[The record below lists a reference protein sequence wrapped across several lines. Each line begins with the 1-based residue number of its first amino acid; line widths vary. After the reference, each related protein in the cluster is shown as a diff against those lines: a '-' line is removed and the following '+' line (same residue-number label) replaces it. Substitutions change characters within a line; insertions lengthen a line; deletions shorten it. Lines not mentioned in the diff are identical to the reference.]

1 MKDINKFTIK
11 STVFFIAKDSKHN
24 SNNSNFYTTDFFS
37 IVIFY
42 YKALLCIN
50 IYTWSLR
57 NKYFLHK
64 TRFPLSLWPIVTK
77 VTCFR
82 ADGRSRPNLNVI

>member
-1 MKDINKFTIK
+1 MKDINRFTIK

-37 IVIFY
+37 IVILY

-57 NKYFLHK
+57 NKYFS
-64 TRFPLSLWPIVTK
+64 TQNPFPFIFMAHCNKSDLFSRRWPQ
-77 VTCFR
+77 
-82 ADGRSRPNLNVI
+82 SS